1 MYEYFICLK
10 FEDRKQP
17 ARISNPCPPPLSS
30 AAKLTVE
37 IGQEA
42 NQLCLALFE

>member
-17 ARISNPCPPPLSS
+17 ARISNPCAPLSS

-37 IGQEA
+37 IGQEE